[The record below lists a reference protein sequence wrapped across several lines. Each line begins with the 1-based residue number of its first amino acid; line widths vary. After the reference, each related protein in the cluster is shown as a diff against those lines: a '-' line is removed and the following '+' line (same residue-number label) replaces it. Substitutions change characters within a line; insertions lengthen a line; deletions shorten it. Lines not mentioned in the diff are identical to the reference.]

1 MRHCITFFL
10 VRSNAL
16 LLLVIGMIVYGPF
29 AEAKDPVWLLVET
42 DLGTLSV
49 MHGDHPVDVFKNIA
63 IGQKGTTREK
73 LRGDRKTPL
82 GKYRI
87 GWINSKSRFNRFFGF
102 NYPSIN
108 DAKRGYYAGII
119 TTTTFRA
126 LLRAAFNE
134 LRPRQN
140 TPLGGQLGI
149 HGLGKGNTKV
159 HRKYNWTRGC
169 VALTNQQVDRL
180 SGWIEVGTLVEV
192 R

>member
-1 MRHCITFFL
+1 
-10 VRSNAL
+10 
-16 LLLVIGMIVYGPF
+16 MIACVPF

-42 DLGTLSV
+42 DIGKLSV
-49 MHGDHPVDVFKNIA
+49 MRGNRPVDVFKNIA
-63 IGQKGTTREK
+63 VGQKGTTKEK

-87 GWINSKSRFNRFFGF
+87 GWINSKSRYYRFFGF
-102 NYPSIN
+102 NYPSID

-119 TTTTFRA
+119 TSQTFRA
-126 LLRAAFNE
+126 LLRAAYKN
-134 LRPRQN
+134 LRPGQN

-149 HGLGKGNTKV
+149 HGLGKGDTAL

-169 VALTNQQVDRL
+169 VALTNQQVERL
-180 SGWIEVGTLVEV
+180 SRWIEVGTMVEV